1 MPSLSEEDRKAIL
14 ELARQG
20 VLHAVSHERPLSTFP
35 TGGIFA
41 EQRGLFVTLHVAKK
55 LRGCIGV
62 IEVSTNLGETLAR
75 CAADAALHDP
85 RFSRMR
91 AEEMDALEIEVSL
104 LSPMEAIRPEAV
116 EIGIHGLL
124 VERGRRRGLLLPQ
137 VAVEHQ
143 LSREQFLAET
153 CAKAGLPREAWKEPG
168 TNLYG
173 FQCEIIAEGRNPLT
187 QKESPGQERS
197 AG

>member
-1 MPSLSEEDRKAIL
+1 MPSLSEEDRTAIL

-20 VLHAVSHERPLSTFP
+20 VLHAVYHDRPLSTFP
-35 TGGIFA
+35 TTGVFA
-41 EQRGLFVTLHVAKK
+41 ERRGLFVTLHVAKK

-62 IEVSTNLGETLAR
+62 IEVSTNLGEALAR

-104 LSPMEAIRPEAV
+104 LSPIEPIQPEAV

-124 VERGRRRGLLLPQ
+124 VERGLRRGLLLPQ
-137 VAVEHQ
+137 VAVQHR
-143 LSREQFLAET
+143 LGREQFLAET
-153 CAKAGLPREAWKEPG
+153 CTKAGLPPEAWKEPE
-168 TNLYG
+168 TKLYG
-173 FQCEIIAEGRNPLT
+173 FRCEIMAEANSPPS
-187 QKESPGQERS
+187 QKESPRQ
-197 AG
+197 

>member
-20 VLHAVSHERPLSTFP
+20 VLHAVCHERPLSTFP
-35 TGGIFA
+35 TTGIFG
-41 EQRGLFVTLHVAKK
+41 ERRGLFVTLHVAKK

-62 IEVSTNLGETLAR
+62 IEGYANLGETLAR

-91 AEEMDALEIEVSL
+91 AEELDALEIEVSL
-104 LSPMEAIRPEAV
+104 LTPLQPMRAEEV
-116 EIGIHGLL
+116 EIGIHGLQ
-124 VERGRRRGLLLPQ
+124 VERGARRGLLLPQ
-137 VAVEHQ
+137 VAAEHR

-153 CAKAGLPREAWKEPG
+153 CMKAGLPRDAWKDPE
-168 TNLYG
+168 TKLYG
-173 FQCEIIAEGRNPLT
+173 FQCEIIAEARDPLAEK
-187 QKESPGQERS
+187 QSPRQ
-197 AG
+197 

>member
-20 VLHAVSHERPLSTFP
+20 VFHAVCQERPLSTFP
-35 TGGIFA
+35 TSGIFA
-41 EQRGLFVTLHVAKK
+41 ERRGLFVTLHVAKK

-104 LSPMEAIRPEAV
+104 LSPIEPIQPEAI

-124 VERGRRRGLLLPQ
+124 VERGTRRGLLLPQ
-137 VAVEHQ
+137 VAVEHR
-143 LSREQFLAET
+143 LGREQFLAET
-153 CAKAGLPREAWKEPG
+153 CTKAGLPRDAWKEPE
-168 TNLYG
+168 TKFYG
-173 FQCEIIAEGRNPLT
+173 FRCEIIAEARSPLS
-187 QKESPGQERS
+187 QRESPRQ
-197 AG
+197 

>member
-14 ELARQG
+14 ELARQC
-20 VLHAVSHERPLSTFP
+20 VVHAVCHERSLPMFP
-35 TGGIFA
+35 TTGIFA
-41 EQRGLFVTLHVAKK
+41 ERGGLFVTLHVAKK

-62 IEVSTNLGETLAR
+62 IEGYANLGETLAR

-91 AEEMDALEIEVSL
+91 AEELDALEIEVSL
-104 LSPMEAIRPEAV
+104 LAPLQPMRAEEV

-124 VERGRRRGLLLPQ
+124 VEQGSRRGLLLPQ
-137 VAVEHQ
+137 VAVEHR

-153 CAKAGLPREAWKEPG
+153 CAKAGLPRDAWGDPETK
-168 TNLYG
+168 LYG
-173 FQCEIIAEGRNPLT
+173 FQCEILAEARSPLAEK
-187 QKESPGQERS
+187 QSPRS
-197 AG
+197 

>member
-20 VLHAVSHERPLSTFP
+20 VLHAVCHERPLSTFP
-35 TGGIFA
+35 TTGIFA
-41 EQRGLFVTLHVAKK
+41 ERRGLFVTLHVAKK

-62 IEVSTNLGETLAR
+62 IEGYANLGETLAR

-91 AEEMDALEIEVSL
+91 AEELDALEIEVSL
-104 LSPMEAIRPEAV
+104 LTPLQPMRSEEV
-116 EIGIHGLL
+116 EIGIHGLQ
-124 VERGRRRGLLLPQ
+124 VERGARRGLLLPQ
-137 VAVEHQ
+137 VAAEHR

-153 CAKAGLPREAWKEPG
+153 CMKAGLPRDAWKDPE
-168 TNLYG
+168 TKLYG
-173 FQCEIIAEGRNPLT
+173 FQCEIIAEARDPLEEK
-187 QKESPGQERS
+187 QSPRQ
-197 AG
+197 